1 MKLSTHEPFFNSDKN
16 ETFNYHVVV
25 CTLYK
30 LKSCKNISTVN
41 AAKLS
46 LAYMLGLIGSATPR
60 HTIIWELK

>member
-25 CTLYK
+25 CTLYQ
-30 LKSCKNISTVN
+30 LTSCINISTVN
-41 AAKLS
+41 AAKLVRQ
-46 LAYMLGLIGSATPR
+46 MLGLIGSATPR